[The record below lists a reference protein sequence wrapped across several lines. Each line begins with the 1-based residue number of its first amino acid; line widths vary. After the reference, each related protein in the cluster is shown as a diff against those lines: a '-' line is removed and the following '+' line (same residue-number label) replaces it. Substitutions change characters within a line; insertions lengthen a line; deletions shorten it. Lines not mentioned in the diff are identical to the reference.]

1 MKQLLTV
8 VLEKHQVSEMVILE
22 ALIDYV
28 EHTNNYE
35 LLADLWEVLHARGLC
50 DYWS

>member
-1 MKQLLTV
+1 MLKTI
-8 VLEKHQVSEMVILE
+8 LEKHQVSETVVIE

-28 EHTNNYE
+28 EHTDNYE
-35 LLADLWEVLHARGLC
+35 LLVDLWEVLHARGLC